1 MDENN
6 EMHLT
11 DLIDVNTL
19 QMIQDAFSDLTG
31 MAALTTDK
39 NGIAVTDGSNF
50 TELCMR
56 YTRNTEVGKRRCE
69 VCDRKGAELA
79 LASGKFCSYYCHAG
93 LVDYAAP
100 IMANGEMVGSF
111 IGGQVLTEPPDL
123 KKFERIAN
131 DLGVDPDK
139 YVEAVQKIKI
149 VDKDIVDKA
158 SHFLYVIAVVLSNIA
173 YRSYELDKSRHEAE
187 KAASAKSDFLANMSH
202 EIRTP
207 MNAVIGL
214 ADLALRE
221 EMSGSAREY
230 IHQVKASSHNLLV
243 IINDILDFSK
253 IESGKMDIVEVEYEP
268 LSLVNDL
275 TGIVNSRIGDKDIEF
290 IMDIAP
296 DIPQNLYGDNI
307 RIHQIILNLLTNAVK
322 FTNHGEVRL
331 VMECERKSKDE
342 AIIKVSICDTGI
354 GIKKNDMKKLF
365 NSFQQVDSKR
375 NRNIEGTGL
384 GLAISQQLLTLMH
397 GKISVESE
405 YEKGTKFFFELP
417 QKIVDDSSAVP
428 VLDKPLTVAVLVG
441 NKYVYNQ
448 LIKDLKRIG
457 ADFINL
463 SENGSLEELKTD
475 FIIVDKVFFTQSI
488 QNYLDTHPDVY
499 SLVLAEY
506 DNIEPID
513 ISNVRV
519 ISKPVYSLSLYNA
532 LGITDIDMG
541 GNGSSE
547 AETFTFVAPDAHILV
562 VDDNAVN
569 LTVAKGLLEPLRMN
583 VDLAGG
589 AAEAIDKIHGTKF
602 DLIFMDHMMP
612 EVDGIEA
619 THIIRRLMPEYQNVP
634 IIALTANAVGGAK
647 EMFIEEGMNDF
658 VAKPIEIKDIVS
670 KLRKWLPK
678 EKIVPIDSADYA
690 QAAAQNSPAADQSE
704 GESIMN
710 IKELDTQQALKLLG
724 NEKLFRTVLKE
735 YFCAIEKKHQTIL
748 GHKQAERWRDYT
760 IEVHSLKS
768 TSRQIGAN
776 LLADLAAEME
786 KAGNEGNIDL
796 INEKTDRMLSEY
808 IKFKDILKPY
818 FPECAESEEDKL
830 PGTED
835 LLRMLEQIQVA
846 LDNFDTLQIDEAL
859 EQLEGFQFSDDQRSY
874 FEKLKEAALN
884 TDFETCYNIIEEW
897 GPKLMEMGDSEKQDA
912 SHDVVIPMLEKMQS
926 ALAEFDTLE
935 IEDVMNEM
943 SKINY
948 SGEQEQ
954 YFGEL
959 KSAVEVTDIDT
970 CNEVVEKWMAALAAA
985 AN

>member
-6 EMHLT
+6 ELHLT
-11 DLIDVNTL
+11 DLIDINTL

-50 TELCMR
+50 TDLCMR
-56 YTRNTEVGKRRCE
+56 YTRTSEVGKHRCE
-69 VCDRKGAELA
+69 ICDRKGAEMA
-79 LASGKFCSYYCHAG
+79 LANGKFCSYYCHAG

-111 IGGQVLTEPPDL
+111 IGGQVLTESPDL
-123 KKFERIAN
+123 KKFENTARE
-131 DLGVDPDK
+131 LGVDPDK
-139 YVEAVQKIKI
+139 YVEAVKKIKI
-149 VDKDIVDKA
+149 IDKELVDKA

-187 KAASAKSDFLANMSH
+187 KASHVKSDFLANMSH

-221 EMSGSAREY
+221 EMSSSAREY

-296 DIPQNLYGDNI
+296 DLPQNLYGDNI

-331 VMECERKSKDE
+331 EMSGERQNEDTV
-342 AIIKVSICDTGI
+342 IIKVAICDTGI

-384 GLAISQQLLTLMH
+384 GLAISQQLLHLMH

-417 QKIVDDSSAVP
+417 QKIINDSSAVP
-428 VLDKPLTVAVLVG
+428 VLDKPLAVAVLVE

-457 ADFINL
+457 ADYIDL
-463 SENGSLEELKTD
+463 SENGSLEDLTTD
-475 FIIVDKVFFTQSI
+475 FIIVDKAFFTQSI
-488 QNYLDTHPDVY
+488 QQYLDTHPDVY
-499 SLVLAEY
+499 SLVLNEY
-506 DNIEPID
+506 DNMEPID
-513 ISNVRV
+513 MSNVRV

-532 LGITDIDMG
+532 LGITDVDMG
-541 GNGSSE
+541 GDSGSE

-562 VDDNAVN
+562 VDDNTVN
-569 LTVAKGLLEPLRMN
+569 LTVAKGLLEPLSMQIE
-583 VDLAGG
+583 VASS
-589 AAEAIDKIHGTKF
+589 AAEAIEKIHDTKF

-678 EKIVPIDSADYA
+678 EKITPIDKSDASRGSVQDIPQY
-690 QAAAQNSPAADQSE
+690 SSGSHEPD
-704 GESIMN
+704 SIMK

-735 YFCAIEKKHQTIL
+735 YFCAIEKKHKTIL
-748 GHKQAERWRDYT
+748 DHKEAGRWRDYT

-768 TSRQIGAN
+768 TSKQIGAN
-776 LLADLAAEME
+776 LVSSLAAEME
-786 KAGNEGNIDL
+786 KAGNDGDIDL

-808 IKFKDILKPY
+808 LKFKDILAPY
-818 FPECAESEEDKL
+818 FPECAEVEEEK
-830 PGTED
+830 PQETED
-835 LLRMLEQIQVA
+835 LLRMLEQMQVA
-846 LDNFDTLQIDEAL
+846 LDNFDTLQIEEAL
-859 EQLEGFQFSDDQRSY
+859 EAMESFKFTDDQLSR
-874 FEKLKEAALN
+874 FEKLKEAAMN
-884 TDFETCYNIIEEW
+884 TDFETCNRIIEEW
-897 GPKLMEMGDSEKQDA
+897 GTSIMEMGEDEKHNAVQR
-912 SHDVVIPMLEKMQS
+912 MLEKMQH

-935 IEDVMNEM
+935 IEDAMDEM
-943 SKINY
+943 SKFSY
-948 SGEQEQ
+948 SGEQEE
-954 YFGEL
+954 YFNDL
-959 KSAVEVTDIDT
+959 KSAVESSDIDR
-970 CNEVVEKWMAALAAA
+970 CNEIIEKWMGHIAAA
-985 AN
+985 VAN